1 MPLSHETKAFAV
13 SDCKIAKLLTDPA
26 GGSATYGTLTD
37 VPGIKEVTVSG
48 EVNSVSLRGDNTE
61 LDRNTS
67 ITGRTLTVSHA
78 KVSLDVLAILLGTAT
93 TADTGV
99 TPNQV
104 ATLTMSNTDTPNYF
118 RLVAKTPTGGADSPT
133 GDVHYSFDKC
143 IITSFPD
150 LGLAEE
156 DYRIVS
162 FEAAAI
168 PLVSTGRAMRIIANE
183 TAAVLA

>member
-1 MPLSHETKAFAV
+1 MPISHETKAFSV
-13 SDCKIAKLLTDPA
+13 VDCKIAKLLTDPA
-26 GGSATYGTLTD
+26 GGTATYGTLTD
-37 VPGIKEVTVSG
+37 VPGIKEVAVTG

-67 ITGRTLTVSHA
+67 IVGRTLAVSHA
-78 KVSLDVLAILLGTAT
+78 KVSLDVLAILLGAAAT
-93 TADTGV
+93 VDAGV
-99 TPNQV
+99 TPNQT
-104 ATLTMSNTDTPNYF
+104 ATLTMGSTDTPNYF
-118 RLVAKTPTGGADSPT
+118 RLVAKTPTGGADSPS
-133 GDVHYSFDKC
+133 GDVHYAFDKC
-143 IITSFPD
+143 VITSFPD

-183 TAAVLA
+183 TAAAIA